1 VALRNAARA
10 QAFGQVMRAHLAAVM
25 PAGAKVAG
33 VSPAILT
40 ARIRVADAA
49 QRDAVAAALRQ
60 DPQVS
65 SVTLNRF
72 IWLDEGPFYRYK
84 MTGAGSGVTPNNPF
98 YPFQSWH
105 YGLVDLPRAWS
116 ITTGSAG
123 VLVAVVDDGIR
134 FDHPAIAANL
144 THDGYDFV
152 NNVDSLG
159 LCAGGKISNSGD
171 ADGYDP
177 DPTMASAYRPDST
190 GTCFLPDTI
199 ANHGLHVAGTIGAL
213 GNSGIGV
220 AGVNWKV
227 QIRPVRVLGVGGFGT
242 SYDVA
247 QGLLYAA
254 GLPADNG
261 IGGTVQPSTGA
272 RVINMSLGS
281 SENDTTLAR
290 AVASAVQAGALIVA
304 AAGNGGSSNAS
315 YPAAYPGVL
324 AVAAVGPD
332 GAPAPYSNF
341 GPNVALSAPGGNFG
355 LGDVTDGV
363 MSTIWDFGTNTP
375 EYAWAEGTS
384 MATPHVSGIA
394 ALVLSQAPALT
405 AADLRAR
412 LSTYAVGPASSYGAG
427 LVNAY
432 NSLTSQH
439 GPPTGLYARL
449 YAANTGA
456 IGQTVAAGADGHYQ
470 FSAVEDGEYFVYAGT
485 EEDQDHAVG
494 TPGRWWGAYGG
505 SQNPTRVTVFGGG
518 PSSIGFAIYYPSA
531 ASNHDTATASMLVI
545 GGYVQGHITDRN
557 TIDVYRL
564 RIPAVG
570 SYTFETSGWVGA
582 CGLAIEE
589 ATAIALYD
597 HNGQLLTYTDFIDQ
611 QHLNYCSRLS
621 LNLNPGAYFVGVAG
635 AFGYRYRLQ
644 ARAGS

>member
-1 VALRNAARA
+1 ML
-10 QAFGQVMRAHLAAVM
+10 
-25 PAGAKVAG
+25 
-33 VSPAILT
+33 
-40 ARIRVADAA
+40 
-49 QRDAVAAALRQ
+49 
-60 DPQVS
+60 
-65 SVTLNRF
+65 
-72 IWLDEGPFYRYK
+72 
-84 MTGAGSGVTPNNPF
+84 
-98 YPFQSWH
+98 
-105 YGLVDLPRAWS
+105 
-116 ITTGSAG
+116 
-123 VLVAVVDDGIR
+123 
-134 FDHPAIAANL
+134 
-144 THDGYDFV
+144 
-152 NNVDSLG
+152 
-159 LCAGGKISNSGD
+159 
-171 ADGYDP
+171 
-177 DPTMASAYRPDST
+177 
-190 GTCFLPDTI
+190 
-199 ANHGLHVAGTIGAL
+199 
-213 GNSGIGV
+213 
-220 AGVNWKV
+220 
-227 QIRPVRVLGVGGFGT
+227 
-242 SYDVA
+242 
-247 QGLLYAA
+247 
-254 GLPADNG
+254 
-261 IGGTVQPSTGA
+261 
-272 RVINMSLGS
+272 
-281 SENDTTLAR
+281 
-290 AVASAVQAGALIVA
+290 
-304 AAGNGGSSNAS
+304 
-315 YPAAYPGVL
+315 
-324 AVAAVGPD
+324 
-332 GAPAPYSNF
+332 
-341 GPNVALSAPGGNFG
+341 
-355 LGDVTDGV
+355 
-363 MSTIWDFGTNTP
+363 STIWDFGTNTP

-394 ALVLSQAPALT
+394 ALVLSQAPVLT

-494 TPGRWWGAYGG
+494 TPEIEADQALEAGIGIAAAKNAAIEAQHLRRREGLLGG
-505 SQNPTRVTVFGGG
+505 DAGVLDLLRHGSGVICV
-518 PSSIGFAIYYPSA
+518 
-531 ASNHDTATASMLVI
+531 LV
-545 GGYVQGHITDRN
+545 HRN